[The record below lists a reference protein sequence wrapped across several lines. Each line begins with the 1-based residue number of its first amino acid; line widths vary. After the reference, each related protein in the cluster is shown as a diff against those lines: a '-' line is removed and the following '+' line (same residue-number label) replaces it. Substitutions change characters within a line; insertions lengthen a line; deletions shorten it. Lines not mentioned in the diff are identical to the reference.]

1 MTRIQKLL
9 AGAAL
14 LMTLP
19 AFGEGI
25 DWHGDWKLTN
35 SIERLSLHIPIIG
48 EVDETSG
55 NLTLEFVENLGNVT
69 VTITDG
75 NGNTV
80 YQESVETGATPN
92 LTISLGE
99 LTDGTVTVTDGENL
113 VYGIINL

>member
-1 MTRIQKLL
+1 M
-9 AGAAL
+9 
-14 LMTLP
+14 MTLP

-69 VTITDG
+69 VTVMDG

-99 LTDGTVTVTDGENL
+99 LTDGTVTVTDGESL
-113 VYGIINL
+113 VYGMFNF

>member
-1 MTRIQKLL
+1 MKRIQKLL

-14 LMTLP
+14 LIALP

-25 DWHGDWKLTN
+25 DWHGQWKLTN

-48 EVDETSG
+48 DVDETSG

-69 VTITDG
+69 VTVMDG

-80 YQESVETGATPN
+80 YQESVETGVTSN

-99 LTDGTVTVTDGENL
+99 LTNGTVTVTDGENL

>member
-1 MTRIQKLL
+1 MGRIQKLFV
-9 AGAAL
+9 GAAL
-14 LMTLP
+14 LMALP
-19 AFGEGI
+19 AFGKGI
-25 DWHGDWKLTN
+25 GWRGNWNITN

-55 NLTLEFVENLGNVT
+55 DLTLEFVGNLGNVT
-69 VTITDG
+69 VTVTDE

-99 LTDGTVTVTDGENL
+99 LTNGTVTVTDGENL

>member
-1 MTRIQKLL
+1 M
-9 AGAAL
+9 
-14 LMTLP
+14 MTLP

-55 NLTLEFVENLGNVT
+55 NLTLEFVENLGHVT
-69 VTITDG
+69 VTVTDE

-99 LTDGTVTVTDGENL
+99 LTDGTVTVTDGESL
-113 VYGIINL
+113 VYGMFNF

>member
-1 MTRIQKLL
+1 M
-9 AGAAL
+9 
-14 LMTLP
+14 MTLP

-69 VTITDG
+69 VTVTDE

-99 LTDGTVTVTDGENL
+99 LTDGTVTVTDGESL
-113 VYGIINL
+113 VYGMFNF

>member
-1 MTRIQKLL
+1 MKRIQKLL

-14 LMTLP
+14 LMALP

-25 DWHGDWKLTN
+25 IWHGKWNITN

-48 EVDETSG
+48 DVDETSG